1 MNAFYYV
8 FNIFVWDYA
17 LVSLYIDVKNPPFM
31 DKCPSETIGVR
42 HIFSMFITGK

>member
-42 HIFSMFITGK
+42 HILSMFITGK